1 MGAKPSALGKRKNK
15 EKAVTNSN
23 QQSSSEA
30 MISYNENR
38 KYLVCTEEITDILPV
53 DDDDEFARTNTIHF
67 LHKKIWDET
76 NFSAPITKQLENG
89 YGFDV
94 LDVGCGSG
102 TWTLDMA
109 TTYPNANFLAVDILQ
124 TFPNEIRP
132 NNVNFLLGNIITGL
146 NIKSN
151 TFDYVF
157 MRYMKTSIQIND
169 WSKAIGEMIRVA
181 KPNGWLELIEMD
193 DMFTNGSPECLE
205 LMDKV
210 EKRLKNKYNLT
221 NSPFKLINNIL
232 LKEYFNI
239 ITDVQFFKKTIPMSG
254 HWDNDSDNIIAKVSY
269 DTAYWGSKSYKHSLD
284 CLDLTPDEYDKY
296 VENAFES
303 IKNRRCTYSLC
314 RSIARKI

>member
-1 MGAKPSALGKRKNK
+1 MGAKPSSLGKRKNK

-23 QQSSSEA
+23 QQSSSET
-30 MISYNENR
+30 MISYYENR

-94 LDVGCGSG
+94 LDVG
-102 TWTLDMA
+102 
-109 TTYPNANFLAVDILQ
+109 
-124 TFPNEIRP
+124 P

-284 CLDLTPDEYDKY
+284 CLDLTHDEYDKY
-296 VENAFES
+296 VEKAFES